1 MIVLVTGCRSG
12 FGQNIALRA
21 ARAGHTVYAGLR
33 DLSTAGPLVEAAKGL
48 PVHPIALDVV
58 NAAQREAAVA
68 RIISEQGRIDALI
81 NNAGVA
87 IGGPLEDLE
96 EDEVRH
102 VFEVNVFGLWA
113 LTNAVLPH
121 MRAQKSGIIQNI
133 SSVSG
138 RMALPG
144 LGAYAASKHALEGM
158 TEALRVELAPF
169 GVRVVIIEPG
179 PYKTDILGR
188 NRALGRKAQRP
199 DSPYADLSAR
209 SDALFAKVSAS
220 AEDPEDVAERCV
232 DLLTDPS
239 PALRHPMGKSAR
251 MRLLARWALPDGV
264 IEAVTKAALKRA
276 K

>member
-33 DLSTAGPLVEAAKGL
+33 DPATAGPLVEAAAGL
-48 PVHPIALDVV
+48 PLHPIALDVV
-58 NAAQREAAVA
+58 NPAQREAAIA
-68 RIISEQGRIDALI
+68 RIMQEQGRIDALI

-96 EDEVRH
+96 EDEVRN
-102 VFEVNVFGLWA
+102 VFEVNVFGVWA
-113 LTNAVLPH
+113 LTNLVLPH
-121 MRAQKSGIIQNI
+121 MRAQRSGIIQNI

-138 RMALPG
+138 RTALPG
-144 LGAYAASKHALEGM
+144 MGAYAASKHALEGM
-158 TEALRVELAPF
+158 TEALRVEVSPF
-169 GVRVVIIEPG
+169 GIRVVIIEPG

-188 NRALGRKAQRP
+188 NRALGRKAIRP

-209 SDALFAKVSAS
+209 ADALFAKVSAS
-220 AEDPEDVAERCV
+220 AEDPEDVAKRCV
-232 DLLTDPS
+232 ELLTDTA
-239 PALRHPMGKSAR
+239 PALRHPMGKSAH
-251 MRLLARWALPDGV
+251 MRLFARWALPDGV
-264 IEAVTKAALKRA
+264 LEAIVKTALARA